1 MKTLTQII
9 KERIKNKPLEIFQLE
24 TDYNINIEE
33 FDKWTVRFN
42 LGFHTLVSFHDS
54 VSDYFDA
61 TERIDMALPTEKNSI
76 SFIKQ
81 TDKCRNFTIESGE
94 FINFKRVD
102 SVLRDILSALDIKMK
117 THKLGKTIL
126 LDRLSLT

>member
-33 FDKWTVRFN
+33 FDRWTVRFN
-42 LGFHTLVSFHDS
+42 IGFHTLVSFHDS

-61 TERIDMALPTEKNSI
+61 KERIDMALPTQKNSVT
-76 SFIKQ
+76 FRKQ
-81 TDKCRNFTIESGE
+81 TDKCRNFTIASGD
-94 FINFKRVD
+94 FINADRVD
-102 SVLRDILSALDIKMK
+102 SVLKDILLALDIKMK

>member
-9 KERIKNKPLEIFQLE
+9 KERIKNRPLEIFQLE

-33 FDKWTVRFN
+33 FDRWTVRFN
-42 LGFHTLVSFHDS
+42 IGFHTLVSFHDS
-54 VSDYFDA
+54 VSDYFDPK
-61 TERIDMALPTEKNSI
+61 ERIDMSLPTEKNSVT
-76 SFIKQ
+76 FRKQ
-81 TDKCRNFTIESGE
+81 TDKCKNFTIESGN
-94 FINFKRVD
+94 FINFDRVD

>member
-33 FDKWTVRFN
+33 FDRWTVRFN
-42 LGFHTLVSFHDS
+42 IGFHTLVSFHDS
-54 VSDYFDA
+54 VSDYFDSK
-61 TERIDMALPTEKNSI
+61 ERIDMSLPTEKNSVC
-76 SFIKQ
+76 FLK
-81 TDKCRNFTIESGE
+81 TTNKCRNFTIESGN
-94 FINFKRVD
+94 FINFDRVD
-102 SVLRDILSALDIKMK
+102 SVLRDILSAFDIKMK